1 MQLLTLRQ
9 AAERLQVSM
18 STIRRRVDE
27 GEIPVVRIGR
37 NIRVRPED
45 LEEYIETHV
54 VEGLK
59 AEA

>member
-1 MQLLTLRQ
+1 
-9 AAERLQVSM
+9 M